1 MEMLPGIFVEVKR
14 EDKYLAKHLERI
26 QTVLASQLEIHFS
39 KYYFCGPDRRYRVI
53 MFLVF

>member
-39 KYYFCGPDRRYRVI
+39 KYYFCGPDCRYRV

>member
-26 QTVLASQLEIHFS
+26 QTALASQLEIHFS